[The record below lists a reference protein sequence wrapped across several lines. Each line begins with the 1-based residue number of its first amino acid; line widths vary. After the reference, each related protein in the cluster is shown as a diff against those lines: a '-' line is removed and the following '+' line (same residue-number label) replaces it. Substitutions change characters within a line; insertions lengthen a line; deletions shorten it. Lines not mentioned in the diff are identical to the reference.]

1 MIHRTNYKQ
10 LRIGLASPEQIR
22 SWAERELPNGD
33 IVGQVDQPYTLHYK
47 THKPEKDGLFC
58 ERIFG
63 PIKSG
68 VCACGNYRSVDNEE
82 EYSNFCKHCGVEFT
96 DSRVRRYRMG
106 YIKLACPVT
115 HVWFL
120 KRIPSYIANLLAKP
134 LKELES
140 PVYCDVYPNLFLA
153 RPVAERPTLL
163 RLRGLF
169 NYEDRSWR
177 NILPIFFSTRNFE
190 TFQGNEIATGG
201 DATKK
206 GLASLDLQNVIDCAY
221 LEWQA
226 PAKQGSIG
234 NDWDDRTIQRRKDL
248 LVRRIKLAKD
258 FLRTKLKP
266 EWMVLDFLPVLPPE
280 LRPIVEPYEG
290 ELVTSD
296 LNELY
301 RKVIHRNNTL
311 VEFLSGSEFTPE
323 GLIVCQKRLIQ
334 EAVDALID
342 NGIRGQPMRDINNRP
357 YKSFSEVIEGKEGRF
372 RENLLGKRVDYL
384 GRFVIVVGPSLSLHQ
399 CGLPREMS
407 IEPSQAFVIRN
418 LIGRYLAR
426 NLRAA
431 KSMIRKK
438 DPIIWEVLR
447 EVMQGHPV
455 LLNRAPTLHR
465 LGIQAFQPILIEGR
479 AIRLHPL
486 VCGGFNA
493 DLDGDQMAVHVPLSL
508 EAQIEAR
515 FLMFSH
521 TNLLSPATGDPVS
534 VPSQDM
540 LPGLYVLTIENKQG
554 IYGNRHSIFVGR
566 SRGYPNEIPY
576 FESYCDILR
585 SKELKQIEFS
595 SFLWLRWEINLQMI
609 SSRIRELP
617 IESQYESLG
626 TSFHSYENYQIRK
639 CREGHISSMY
649 ILTTAG
655 RILFNQQ
662 LKEAIQGISK
672 ASSLRGTSSV
682 PGAVTQE
689 KIFMPNWSNEE

>member
-1 MIHRTNYKQ
+1 MIHRANYQQ
-10 LRIGLASPEQIR
+10 LQIGLASPEQIR

-33 IVGQVDQPYTLHYK
+33 VVGQVNQPYTLHHK
-47 THKPEKDGLFC
+47 THKPERDGSFC
-58 ERIFG
+58 ERILG

-82 EYSNFCKHCGVEFT
+82 EDSNLCKHCGVEFI

-120 KRIPSYIANLLAKP
+120 KRIPSYVANLLAKP
-134 LKELES
+134 LKEPES
-140 PVYCDVYPNLFLA
+140 PVYCDLFLA
-153 RPVAERPTLL
+153 RPVAERANLL

-177 NILPIFFSTRNFE
+177 NTLPAFFSTRNYE
-190 TFQGNEIATGG
+190 TLQGNEIATGG
-201 DATKK
+201 DAVKK
-206 GLASLDLQNVIDCAY
+206 GLTGLDLQNVIDCAY

-226 PAKQGSIG
+226 LAKQKPVG
-234 NDWDDRTIQRRKDL
+234 NEWEDRTIQRRKDL
-248 LVRRIKLAKD
+248 LVRRMKLAKD
-258 FLRTKLKP
+258 FLRTNLKP
-266 EWMVLDFLPVLPPE
+266 EWMVLDILPVLPPE
-280 LRPIVEPYEG
+280 LRPIVELYEG

-372 RENLLGKRVDYL
+372 RENLLGKRVDYS
-384 GRFVIVVGPSLSLHQ
+384 GRSVIVVGPSLSLHQ

-407 IEPSQAFVIRN
+407 IELFQIFVIRN
-418 LIGRYLAR
+418 LIGRHLAC
-426 NLRAA
+426 NLRSA
-431 KSMIRKK
+431 KSMIRKG

-447 EVMQGHPV
+447 EVMRGHPI

-515 FLMFSH
+515 LPMFSH
-521 TNLLSPATGDPVS
+521 VNLLSPATGDSVS

-540 LPGLYVLTIENKQG
+540 LLGLYVLTIENKQG
-554 IYGNRHSIFVGR
+554 VYGNRHSVFVREGDVY
-566 SRGYPNEIPY
+566 SAEIPS
-576 FESYCDILR
+576 FGSYYDILR
-585 SKELKQIEFS
+585 AKESNQIDS
-595 SFLWLRWEINLQMI
+595 CSFLWLRWELNLEMI
-609 SSRIRELP
+609 SSKIRELP

-626 TSFHSYENYQIRK
+626 TSLHPYDNYQIRK
-639 CREGHISSMY
+639 CRRGDISS
-649 ILTTAG
+649 IHVLTTAG
-655 RILFNQQ
+655 RTLFNQQ
-662 LKEAIQGISK
+662 LKEAIQGVSM
-672 ASSLRGTSSV
+672 AS
-682 PGAVTQE
+682 
-689 KIFMPNWSNEE
+689 

>member
-1 MIHRTNYKQ
+1 MIHRANYQQ
-10 LRIGLASPEQIR
+10 LQIGLASPEQIR
-22 SWAERELPNGD
+22 GWAERELPNGD
-33 IVGQVDQPYTLHYK
+33 VVGQVDQPYTLHHK
-47 THKPEKDGLFC
+47 THKPERDGSFC
-58 ERIFG
+58 ERILG
-63 PIKSG
+63 PVKSG
-68 VCACGNYRSVDNEE
+68 VCACGNCRSVDNDNEE
-82 EYSNFCKHCGVEFT
+82 ESSNFCKHCGVEFT

-120 KRIPSYIANLLAKP
+120 KRIPSYIANPLAKP
-134 LKELES
+134 LKEPES
-140 PVYCDVYPNLFLA
+140 LVYCDAHPNLFLA
-153 RPVAERPTLL
+153 RPVAERPNLL

-177 NILPIFFSTRNFE
+177 NMLPAFFSTRNYE
-190 TFQGNEIATGG
+190 TLQGNEIATGG
-201 DATKK
+201 DAVKK
-206 GLASLDLQNVIDCAY
+206 GLTSLDLQSVMDRAY

-226 PAKQGSIG
+226 PAKQKPVE
-234 NDWDDRTIQRRKDL
+234 NEWEDRTIQRRKDL
-248 LVRRIKLAKD
+248 LVRRMKLAKN
-258 FLRTKLKP
+258 FLRTNLKP
-266 EWMVLDFLPVLPPE
+266 EWMVLDLLPVLPPE
-280 LRPIVEPYEG
+280 LRPIVESYEG

-372 RENLLGKRVDYL
+372 RENLLGKRVDYS
-384 GRFVIVVGPSLSLHQ
+384 GRSVIVVGPSPSLHQ

-407 IEPSQAFVIRN
+407 IEPFQVFVIRN
-418 LIGRYLAR
+418 LIGRHLAC

-431 KSMIRKK
+431 KSMIRKG
-438 DPIIWEVLR
+438 DPVIWEVLR
-447 EVMQGHPV
+447 EVMRGHPI

-486 VCGGFNA
+486 VRGGFNA

-515 FLMFSH
+515 LLMFSH
-521 TNLLSPATGDPVS
+521 INLLSPATGDS
-534 VPSQDM
+534 ASAPSQDM
-540 LPGLYVLTIENKQG
+540 LLGLYVLTMENKQG
-554 IYGNRHSIFVGR
+554 IYGSRRHSVFVG
-566 SRGYPNEIPY
+566 GGDVYPARIPS
-576 FESYCDILR
+576 FGSYYDILR
-585 SKELKQIEFS
+585 AKESNQIDLC
-595 SFLWLRWEINLQMI
+595 SFLWLRRKINLEMI
-609 SSRIRELP
+609 SSKIRELP

-626 TSFHSYENYQIRK
+626 TSLHPYDNYQIRK
-639 CREGHISSMY
+639 CRKGYISS
-649 ILTTAG
+649 IHVLTTAG
-655 RILFNQQ
+655 RVSLNQQ
-662 LKEAIQGISK
+662 LKEAIQGVSK
-672 ASSLRGTSSV
+672 ASSCATSSA
-682 PGAVTQE
+682 PNMVTQG
-689 KIFMPNWSNEE
+689 KIPTSNYN

>member
-1 MIHRTNYKQ
+1 MIHRTNYQQ

-33 IVGQVDQPYTLHYK
+33 VVGQVDQPYTLHHK
-47 THKPEKDGLFC
+47 THKPERDGSFC

-68 VCACGNYRSVDNEE
+68 VCACGNYRSVDNEG
-82 EYSNFCKHCGVEFT
+82 EYFNFRKHCGVEFT

-115 HVWFL
+115 HVWFS
-120 KRIPSYIANLLAKP
+120 KRIPSYIANPPAKP
-134 LKELES
+134 LKEPES
-140 PVYCDVYPNLFLA
+140 PVYCDVFLA
-153 RPVAERPTLL
+153 RPVAERPTPL

-177 NILPIFFSTRNFE
+177 NILPTFFSTRNFE
-190 TFQGNEIATGG
+190 TLQGNEIATGG
-201 DATKK
+201 DAAKK
-206 GLASLDLQNVIDCAY
+206 GLASLDPQSVMDRAY
-221 LEWQA
+221 LEWQV
-226 PAKQGSIG
+226 PAKQRPVG
-234 NDWDDRTIQRRKDL
+234 NEWEDRTIQRRKDL
-248 LVRRIKLAKD
+248 LVRRMKLAKD
-258 FLRTKLKP
+258 FLRTNLKP
-266 EWMVLDFLPVLPPE
+266 EWMVLDLLPVLPPE
-280 LRPIVEPYEG
+280 LRPIVELYEG
-290 ELVTSD
+290 ELVTPD

-334 EAVDALID
+334 EAVDAPTD
-342 NGIRGQPMRDINNRP
+342 SGIRGQPMRDINNRP
-357 YKSFSEVIEGKEGRF
+357 YKSFPEVIEGKEGRF
-372 RENLLGKRVDYL
+372 RENLLGKRVDYS
-384 GRFVIVVGPSLSLHQ
+384 GRFATVVGPSPSLHQ
-399 CGLPREMS
+399 CGLPQEMS
-407 IEPSQAFVIRN
+407 IELFQAFVIRN
-418 LIGRYLAR
+418 LIGWHLAC

-486 VCGGFNA
+486 VCGGSNA
-493 DLDGDQMAVHVPLSL
+493 DPDGDQMAVHVPLSL

-515 FLMFSH
+515 LLMFSH
-521 TNLLSPATGDPVS
+521 INLLSPATGDPVS

-540 LPGLYVLTIENKQG
+540 LLGLYVLTIENKQG
-554 IYGNRHSIFVGR
+554 IYGNRHSVPVD
-566 SRGYPNEIPY
+566 RGDAYPTRIPH
-576 FESYCDILR
+576 FGSYYDILR
-585 SKELKQIEFS
+585 AKELNQIDFC

-609 SSRIRELP
+609 SSKVRELP
-617 IESQYESLG
+617 TESQYESLG
-626 TSFHSYENYQIRK
+626 TSLHSYDNYRIRR
-639 CREGHISSMY
+639 CRKGYVLGMY
-649 ILTTAG
+649 VLTTAG

-662 LKEAIQGISK
+662 LKEAMQGVSK
-672 ASSLRGTSSV
+672 ASSSYGTSSV
-682 PGAVTQE
+682 PGAATQSSY
-689 KIFMPNWSNEE
+689 NRSNEE

>member
-1 MIHRTNYKQ
+1 MIHRANYQQ

-33 IVGQVDQPYTLHYK
+33 IVGQVNQPYTLHHK
-47 THKPEKDGLFC
+47 THKPERDGSFC
-58 ERIFG
+58 ERILG

-82 EYSNFCKHCGVEFT
+82 KYSNFCKHCGVEFT
-96 DSRVRRYRMG
+96 DSRVRRYQMG

-140 PVYCDVYPNLFLA
+140 PVYCDIYPNLFLA
-153 RPVAERPTLL
+153 RPVAKRPNLL

-169 NYEDRSWR
+169 NYEDRSWK
-177 NILPIFFSTRNFE
+177 NLLPVFFSTRNYE
-190 TFQGNEIATGG
+190 MLQRNEIATGG
-201 DATKK
+201 DAVKK
-206 GLASLDLQNVIDCAY
+206 GLTGLDLRSVIDFAY

-226 PAKQGSIG
+226 PAKQRPVG
-234 NDWDDRTIQRRKDL
+234 NDWEDQTIRRRKDL
-248 LVRRIKLAKD
+248 SIRRMRLARD
-258 FLRTKLKP
+258 FLRANLKP
-266 EWMVLDFLPVLPPE
+266 EWMVLDLSPVLPPE
-280 LRPIVEPYEG
+280 LRPIVESYEG

-311 VEFLSGSEFTPE
+311 AEFLSGSEFTPE
-323 GLIVCQKRLIQ
+323 GLIICQRRLIQ

-372 RENLLGKRVDYL
+372 RENLLGKRVDYS

-407 IEPSQAFVIRN
+407 IEPFQVFVIRN
-418 LIGRYLAR
+418 LIGCNFAS

-431 KSMIRKK
+431 KNMIRKE
-438 DPIIWEVLR
+438 DPVIWEILR
-447 EVMQGHPV
+447 EVMRGHPI

-465 LGIQAFQPILIEGR
+465 LSIQAFQPILIEGR

-486 VCGGFNA
+486 VRGGFNA

-515 FLMFSH
+515 LSMFSH
-521 TNLLSPATGDPVS
+521 INLLSPATGDSVS

-540 LPGLYVLTIENKQG
+540 LLGLYVLTIENKQG
-554 IYGNRHSIFVGR
+554 IYGNRHHPLFVQG
-566 SRGYPNEIPY
+566 NDVCLAEIPC
-576 FESYCDILR
+576 FLSYYDILR
-585 SKELKQIEFS
+585 AKESNQIDFC
-595 SFLWLRWEINLQMI
+595 SFLWLRWDIDSEMI
-609 SSRIRELP
+609 SSKSRELP

-626 TSFHSYENYQIRK
+626 TSLHLYDNYQIRK
-639 CREGHISSMY
+639 CRKGFISSIY
-649 ILTTAG
+649 VLTTAG

-662 LKEAIQGISK
+662 MKEALLGVSK
-672 ASSLRGTSSV
+672 ASSCTILSIRDM
-682 PGAVTQE
+682 VTQQE
-689 KIFMPNWSNEE
+689 IPLCNSKNEE

>member
-1 MIHRTNYKQ
+1 MHRANYQQ
-10 LRIGLASPEQIR
+10 LQIGLASPEQIR
-22 SWAERELPNGD
+22 GWAERELPNGD
-33 IVGQVDQPYTLHYK
+33 VVGQVDPYTLHHK
-47 THKPEKDGLFC
+47 THKPERDGSFC
-58 ERIFG
+58 ERILG
-63 PIKSG
+63 PVRSG

-82 EYSNFCKHCGVEFT
+82 ESSNFCKHCGVEFT

-120 KRIPSYIANLLAKP
+120 KRIPSYIANPLAKP
-134 LKELES
+134 LKEPES
-140 PVYCDVYPNLFLA
+140 LVYCDVYPNLFLA
-153 RPVAERPTLL
+153 RPVAERPNLL

-177 NILPIFFSTRNFE
+177 NMLPAFFSTRNYE
-190 TFQGNEIATGG
+190 TLQGNEIATGG
-201 DATKK
+201 DAVKK
-206 GLASLDLQNVIDCAY
+206 GLTSLDLQSVIDRAY

-226 PAKQGSIG
+226 PAKQKPVE
-234 NDWDDRTIQRRKDL
+234 NEWEDRTIQRRKDL
-248 LVRRIKLAKD
+248 PVRRMKLAKN
-258 FLRTKLKP
+258 FLRTNLKP
-266 EWMVLDFLPVLPPE
+266 EWMVLDLLPVLPPE
-280 LRPIVEPYEG
+280 LRPIVESYEG

-342 NGIRGQPMRDINNRP
+342 NGIRGQPMRDITNRP

-372 RENLLGKRVDYL
+372 RENLLGKRVDYS
-384 GRFVIVVGPSLSLHQ
+384 GRSVIVVGPSLSLHQ

-407 IEPSQAFVIRN
+407 IEPFQVFVIRN
-418 LIGRYLAR
+418 LIGHLAC

-431 KSMIRKK
+431 KSMIRKG
-438 DPIIWEVLR
+438 DPVIWEVLR
-447 EVMQGHPV
+447 EVMRGHPI

-486 VCGGFNA
+486 VRGGFNA

-515 FLMFSH
+515 LLMFSH
-521 TNLLSPATGDPVS
+521 INLLSPATGDSVS

-540 LPGLYVLTIENKQG
+540 LLGLYVLTMENKQG
-554 IYGNRHSIFVGR
+554 IYGSRRHSVFVG
-566 SRGYPNEIPY
+566 GDDVYPARIPS
-576 FESYCDILR
+576 FGSYYDILR
-585 SKELKQIEFS
+585 AKESNQIDLC
-595 SFLWLRWEINLQMI
+595 SFLWLRREINLEMI
-609 SSRIRELP
+609 SSKIRELP

-626 TSFHSYENYQIRK
+626 TSLHPYDNYQIRK
-639 CREGHISSMY
+639 CRRGYISS
-649 ILTTAG
+649 IHVLTTAG
-655 RILFNQQ
+655 RVLLNQQ
-662 LKEAIQGISK
+662 LKEAIQGVSK
-672 ASSLRGTSSV
+672 ASSCATLSA
-682 PGAVTQE
+682 PDMVTQG
-689 KIFMPNWSNEE
+689 KIPTSNY

>member
-33 IVGQVDQPYTLHYK
+33 VVGQVDQPYTSHHK
-47 THKPEKDGLFC
+47 THKPERDGSFR

-63 PIKSG
+63 PVRSG
-68 VCACGNYRSVDNEE
+68 VCACGNYRSVDNEG
-82 EYSNFCKHCGVEFT
+82 EYFNFCKHCGVEFT

-120 KRIPSYIANLLAKP
+120 KRIPSYIANLPAKP
-134 LKELES
+134 LKEPES
-140 PVYCDVYPNLFLA
+140 PVYCDVFLA
-153 RPVAERPTLL
+153 RPVADRPTPL

-177 NILPIFFSTRNFE
+177 NILPIFFSTRNSE
-190 TFQGNEIATGG
+190 TLQGNEIATGG
-201 DATKK
+201 DAAKK
-206 GLASLDLQNVIDCAY
+206 GLASLDLQSVMDCAY
-221 LEWQA
+221 LEWQV
-226 PAKQGSIG
+226 PARQRPVG
-234 NDWDDRTIQRRKDL
+234 NEWEDRTIRRRKDL
-248 LVRRIKLAKD
+248 LVRRMKLAKD
-258 FLRTKLKP
+258 FLRTNLKP
-266 EWMVLDFLPVLPPE
+266 EWMALDPLPVLPPE
-280 LRPIVEPYEG
+280 LRPIVELYEG

-334 EAVDALID
+334 EAVDALTD
-342 NGIRGQPMRDINNRP
+342 SGIRGQPMRDINNRP

-372 RENLLGKRVDYL
+372 RENLLGKRVDYS

-399 CGLPREMS
+399 CGLPQEMS
-407 IEPSQAFVIRN
+407 IEPFQAFVIRN
-418 LIGRYLAR
+418 LIGCHLAC

-431 KSMIRKK
+431 KSMIRRR
-438 DPIIWEVLR
+438 DPVIWEVLR

-493 DLDGDQMAVHVPLSL
+493 DLDGDQMAVHVPSSL

-515 FLMFSH
+515 PLMFSH
-521 TNLLSPATGDPVS
+521 INLLSPATGDPVS

-540 LPGLYVLTIENKQG
+540 LLGIYVLTMENKRG
-554 IYGNRHSIFVGR
+554 IYGNRHSVFVDGGGVY
-566 SRGYPNEIPY
+566 STKIPH
-576 FESYCDILR
+576 FGSYHDILR
-585 SKELKQIEFS
+585 AKELRRIDFC
-595 SFLWLRWEINLQMI
+595 SFLWLRWEINMQMI
-609 SSRIRELP
+609 SSKIRELP

-626 TSFHSYENYQIRK
+626 TSLHSYENYQIRK
-639 CREGHISSMY
+639 CRRGSILSMY
-649 ILTTAG
+649 VLTTAG

-662 LKEAIQGISK
+662 LKEAMQGVSK
-672 ASSLRGTSSV
+672 ASSSCGTLFV
-682 PGAVTQE
+682 PTAVT
-689 KIFMPNWSNEE
+689 

>member
-1 MIHRTNYKQ
+1 MIHRANYQQ

-22 SWAERELPNGD
+22 GWAERKLPNGD
-33 IVGQVDQPYTLHYK
+33 VVGQVDQPYTLHHK
-47 THKPEKDGLFC
+47 THKPERDGSFR
-58 ERIFG
+58 ERILG

-82 EYSNFCKHCGVEFT
+82 EDSNFCKHCGVEFI

-120 KRIPSYIANLLAKP
+120 KRIPSYVANLLAKP
-134 LKELES
+134 LKEPES
-140 PVYCDVYPNLFLA
+140 PVYRDTYPNLFLA
-153 RPVAERPTLL
+153 RPVAERPNLL

-177 NILPIFFSTRNFE
+177 NMLPAFFSTRNYE
-190 TFQGNEIATGG
+190 TLRGNEIATGG
-201 DATKK
+201 DAVKK
-206 GLASLDLQNVIDCAY
+206 GLTSLDPQTVIDRAY

-226 PAKQGSIG
+226 PAKQKPVG
-234 NDWDDRTIQRRKDL
+234 NEWEDRTIQRRKDL
-248 LVRRIKLAKD
+248 LVRRMKLAKD
-258 FLRTKLKP
+258 FLRTNLKP
-266 EWMVLDFLPVLPPE
+266 EWMVLNFLPVLPPE
-280 LRPIVEPYEG
+280 LRPIVELYEG

-301 RKVIHRNNTL
+301 RKVIYRNNTL

-372 RENLLGKRVDYL
+372 RENLLGKRVDYS
-384 GRFVIVVGPSLSLHQ
+384 GRSVIVVGPSLSLHQ

-407 IEPSQAFVIRN
+407 IELFQVFVIRN
-418 LIGRYLAR
+418 LIGLHLAC
-426 NLRAA
+426 NLRSA
-431 KSMIRKK
+431 KSMIRKG

-447 EVMQGHPV
+447 EVMRGHPI

-493 DLDGDQMAVHVPLSL
+493 DLDGDQMAVHVPLSI

-515 FLMFSH
+515 LPMFSH
-521 TNLLSPATGDPVS
+521 VNLLSPATGDSVS

-540 LPGLYVLTIENKQG
+540 LLGLYVLTIENKQG
-554 IYGNRHSIFVGR
+554 VYGNRHSIFVGGDDVY
-566 SRGYPNEIPY
+566 SAEIPS
-576 FESYCDILR
+576 FGSYHDILR
-585 SKELKQIEFS
+585 AKESNQIDFC
-595 SFLWLRWEINLQMI
+595 SFLWLRWELNLEMI
-609 SSRIRELP
+609 SSKIRELP

-626 TSFHSYENYQIRK
+626 TSLHSYDNYQIRK
-639 CREGHISSMY
+639 CRKGY
-649 ILTTAG
+649 IPSIHVLTTAG

-662 LKEAIQGISK
+662 LNEAIQGVSK
-672 ASSLRGTSSV
+672 ASQCTTSS
-682 PGAVTQE
+682 ASDMMTQYE
-689 KIFMPNWSNEE
+689 ITIYI